1 MDDEFFFFF
10 LSPFDSGVCVC
21 VLCVFFSVVV
31 GNMLFCL
38 VCKMRTEIFAAK
50 AYVHKIGTN
59 SRVVLIYVYETRKV
73 KNEMIQQWER

>member
-1 MDDEFFFFF
+1 MMSFFFF

-21 VLCVFFSVVV
+21 VCVVCIFFSVVV

-50 AYVHKIGTN
+50 VYVHKIGTN

-73 KNEMIQQWER
+73 NNEMIQQWER